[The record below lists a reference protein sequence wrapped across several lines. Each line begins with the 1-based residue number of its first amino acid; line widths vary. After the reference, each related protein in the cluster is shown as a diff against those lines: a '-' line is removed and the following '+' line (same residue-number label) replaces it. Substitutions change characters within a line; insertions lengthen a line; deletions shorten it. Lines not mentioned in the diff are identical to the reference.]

1 MPRRGQLEPAAQ
13 ADLAVERF
21 AYDYQIGAFKRFA
34 VFNFH
39 FVTRLAYPLGA
50 APPGPKGQRGH
61 EWLFGGAVAAPVF
74 YACYA

>member
-34 VFNFH
+34 VFNFVRVLVQH
-39 FVTRLAYPLGA
+39 RGQLPPARRARGGICGGCCGSAASDLGTIECA
-50 APPGPKGQRGH
+50 Q
-61 EWLFGGAVAAPVF
+61 
-74 YACYA
+74 